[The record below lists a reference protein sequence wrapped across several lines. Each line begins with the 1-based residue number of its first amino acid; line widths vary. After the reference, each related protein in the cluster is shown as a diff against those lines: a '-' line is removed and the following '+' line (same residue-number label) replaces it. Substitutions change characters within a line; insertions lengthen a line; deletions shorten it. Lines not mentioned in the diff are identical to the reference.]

1 MELLKRLSIQTLS
14 ELAALPNNNSI
25 NVLAFPVCVCVCVCA
40 RLNELVVIE

>member
-25 NVLAFPVCVCVCVCA
+25 NVSAFPVCVCV